1 LGDNVR
7 QEIRLRVERTMAQKR
22 NGLYFLKME
31 QGFWKKGFTAM
42 TTEVLQVFAR
52 AHPDLQLKQIQSYAT
67 K

>member
-1 LGDNVR
+1 
-7 QEIRLRVERTMAQKR
+7 MAQKR